1 MFKPIQFIFLS
12 IICIALVSGS
22 AWAQAGKNIH
32 QFVLPD
38 TELAVDQDFGA
49 RIVSLTFKGQQILIG
64 KDVHPENFGSTL
76 WTDPQSA
83 WGWPPYET
91 LDIKP
96 YSLKIKNGAYQ
107 FQSEPDAK
115 SGLQM
120 IKTIR
125 VSEQD
130 SCFRIRYQIKN
141 SSKTNQSVGA
151 WEVTRVFPGGL
162 CLFPAASDSSIL
174 QSSNLPGTKLENGI
188 IWFNYDFQK
197 IKSHAKLFAMGS
209 EGWFAYVAGK
219 VIFIKTF
226 EDIPAS
232 QVAKGHGEIEIYA
245 NGERKYSELE
255 NHGKHEFLKPGQTL
269 TYQVNWYLRAL
280 PENLAGHDV
289 ESACLVSFIRKNIK
303 PQTKHK

>member
-1 MFKPIQFIFLS
+1 MSKLIRIIFLS
-12 IICIALVSGS
+12 IFCITLVSGR
-22 AWAQAGKNIH
+22 ALAQVGKNIH
-32 QFVLPD
+32 QFVFPD
-38 TELAVDQDFGA
+38 TELYVDQDFGA

-76 WTDPQSA
+76 WTDPQSD

-91 LDIKP
+91 LDVKP
-96 YSLKIKNGAYQ
+96 YSLKIKNGAYE
-107 FQSEPDAK
+107 FQSAPDEK
-115 SGLQM
+115 SGLQFV
-120 IKTIR
+120 KTFR
-125 VSEQD
+125 VSERD
-130 SCFRIRYQIKN
+130 SCFHINYQIKN
-141 SSKTNQSVGA
+141 ISKSNKSVGA
-151 WEVTRVFPGGL
+151 WEVTRVFPGGY
-162 CLFPAASDSSIL
+162 CLFPAAADSAIL

-232 QVAKGHGEIEIYA
+232 QIAKGHGEIEIYA

-255 NHGKHEFLKPGQTL
+255 NHGKHEVLKPGQTL

-280 PENLAGHDV
+280 PENLAGHLDN
-289 ESACLVSFIRKNIK
+289 AGLVRFIRNSIIQK
-303 PQTKHK
+303 TKLK

>member
-1 MFKPIQFIFLS
+1 MPTPIRIIFLS
-12 IICIALVSGS
+12 YFFIVFVSGS

-32 QFVLPD
+32 QFALPD
-38 TELAVDQDFGA
+38 TELSVDQDFGA

-91 LDIKP
+91 LDVKP
-96 YSLKIKNGAYQ
+96 YHVKIENEACQ
-107 FQSEPDAK
+107 FESEPDSK

-120 IKTIR
+120 IKTIE

-130 SCFRIRYQIKN
+130 SCFLIKYQIKN
-141 SSKTNQSVGA
+141 ISNTNQSVGA

-197 IKSHAKLFAMGS
+197 IKSHTKLFAMGS

-219 VIFIKTF
+219 VILIKTF

-232 QVAKGHGEIEIYA
+232 QIAKGHGEIEIYA

-255 NHGKHEFLKPGQTL
+255 NHGKHEVLKPGQTL
-269 TYQVNWYLRAL
+269 TYQVNWYLRTL
-280 PENLAGHDV
+280 PENLAVH
-289 ESACLVSFIRKNIK
+289 EENAALVSFIRKSIK
-303 PQTKHK
+303 PQIQQR